1 MFYET
6 ETNAHGLRHDPYKAL
21 VSPRPIGWI
30 STVSVDGV
38 VNLAPYSFFN
48 GVSDNPHYVMFA
60 SKGRKDSQV
69 NAEATG
75 EFVCSMATYDLKE
88 QMNESS
94 AMVDPDVDEMA
105 LAGLTQAPC
114 RLVKVPRVAESPV
127 AFECTYFKTVD
138 LPGLDESSDHYAMI
152 IGRVVGIHIDD
163 GAIADGLVDVT
174 KLRPI
179 ARLGYMD
186 YTVVDEVFSLERPKV
201 KAPA

>member
-6 ETNAHGLRHDPYKAL
+6 EANAHGLRHDPFKAL

-30 STVSVDGV
+30 STRSVDGV
-38 VNLAPYSFFN
+38 INLAPYSFFN

-94 AMVDPDVDEMA
+94 AMVAPDVDEME
-105 LAGLTQAPC
+105 LSGLTQAPC

-138 LPGLDESSDHYAMI
+138 LPGLDETSDAYAMI
-152 IGRVVGIHIDD
+152 IGRVVGIHIEDS
-163 GAIADGLVDVT
+163 AIADGLVDVT

-186 YTVVDEVFSLERPKV
+186 YTVVDEVFSLERPRV
-201 KAPA
+201 KTPA

>member
-6 ETNAHGLRHDPYKAL
+6 ETNGHGLRHDPYKAL

-30 STVSVDGV
+30 STLSVDGV
-38 VNLAPYSFFN
+38 INLAPYSFFN

-105 LAGLTQAPC
+105 LAGLTPAPC
-114 RLVKVPRVAESPV
+114 RLVKAPRVAESPV

-138 LPGLDESSDHYAMI
+138 LPGLDESSDAYAMI

-163 GAIADGLVDVT
+163 SAIADGLVDVT

-201 KAPA
+201 KATA